1 MQSTKKITTQKFA
14 LKTLAS
20 SVLLAMYSMNV
31 QAATGSCASLPV
43 TGALTTT
50 CTAADNDTITVDNG
64 ASITTTDAYAINA
77 GSTSGVTINNNG
89 SLLLDPA
96 TSGFAAVI
104 NASQTSNLTINNS
117 SMIDGDNSGTSGPGI
132 YANGTTNLEIV
143 NNASSMINGTN
154 AISIEDDG
162 TPFSVTSIMNDGSIV
177 GDVVGINLDGD
188 YSSSAT
194 SNSTV
199 TTLQNNNNATINGT
213 NNSAIYVGRTDIT
226 TFQNDGDIRS
236 SNSAVGFPVV
246 RITDGS
252 TIGTFTNQGNGQIF
266 TTVNGGGSAI
276 KLESSA
282 SINNLTN
289 NGDIFNNDSLDATI
303 HVAGGTITGY
313 LVNSGLIEN
322 WNSAQALYLGPNA
335 GNGTTIIENGG
346 ANGTI
351 ISAGNTAVEITTGA
365 NIDKFIN
372 SGEIVGNFV
381 SATGAL
387 NQVEIGGN
395 NTAVFDGQFQVGDA
409 DVVFD
414 SGATYTPFAN
424 QQIHAANVIL
434 NGGTLVLNPNAA
446 SATGG
451 TVSANPNTNPQF
463 FSDFTGSGGDI
474 DVVIVNNTTYGK
486 LYVDGDVDLDNTTM
500 NIDVQQSGVLSD
512 GNVFQ
517 DVISTGSTTAIN
529 YGTFAITDNSASYDF
544 NTVRNASDLD
554 LELTTGAGE
563 SSGTTNTGNT
573 GGSTTGNLVT
583 AVTNTGS
590 TTAQGIA
597 PILQG
602 LQNDFANN
610 GTTGNA
616 QLDQAVGLSGLGQYS
631 TEQQLANAVESLAPA
646 SNNAGQQAV
655 FGASQAMTIIGER
668 SDYLQ
673 SLTSRGM
680 NGGDTLSDKNFWIQ
694 PFGNWAEQNKQD
706 GVAGYEV
713 DSKGIVIG
721 VDGQLSPSTE
731 VGVALSTANSD
742 VTSKQSIG
750 GYSTDVGS
758 YQLSVYGTKNLSNTL
773 TANGSLT
780 IGKSDY
786 DTKRTLFNNS
796 IASSSYGSTHTHVN
810 AELEKHFALNDKL
823 DFAAT
828 ANVDYHKVDVDS
840 YSEKGAGA
848 LNLDVKNQTYDSLV
862 TSIGAKLS
870 YATSDNMMIFGSA
883 AIGHDFSTD
892 KASVTSSLQGTGA
905 TFTTD
910 GIKPSERVYQA
921 GFGAKYNSQSGTELS
936 AKYNLNSRDNYLDQT
951 VSANIRIPF

>member
-31 QAATGSCASLPV
+31 QAAPKTCAAGVNCVL
-43 TGALTTT
+43 
-50 CTAADNDTITVDNG
+50 ADNDAATINSGDSVLNVDG
-64 ASITTTDAYAINA
+64 WA
-77 GSTSGVTINNNG
+77 GSPDPSNISVTNNGTVQSILPGNGDDFVINNFGTINNASG
-89 SLLLDPA
+89 S
-96 TSGFAAVI
+96 
-104 NASQTSNLTINNS
+104 
-117 SMIDGDNSGTSGPGI
+117 GI
-132 YANGTTNLEIV
+132 HAYGTTNLEIV
-143 NNASSMINGTN
+143 NNASSTIQGTSR
-154 AISIEDDG
+154 AILVDDDG
-162 TPFSVTSIMNDGSIV
+162 TPFSVDGIINSGAIKASN
-177 GDVVGINLDGD
+177 GIAIHLAGN
-188 YSSSAT
+188 SSTSAT
-194 SNSTV
+194 TNSTV
-199 TTLQNNNNATINGT
+199 TTLQNNNNAAIQAT
-213 NNSAIYVGRTDIT
+213 NNSAVVVDHTDIT
-226 TFQNDGDIRS
+226 NFLNDGMIRS
-236 SNSAVGFPVV
+236 TSSQAAIEIGG
-246 RITDGS
+246 GS
-252 TIGTFTNQGNGQIF
+252 TITTFTNQGNGQIWG
-266 TTVNGGGSAI
+266 NGDGQAIYLVGG
-276 KLESSA
+276 A
-282 SINNLTN
+282 SINGLTN
-289 NGDIFNNDSLDATI
+289 NGNIFNDSINDATI

-313 LVNSGLIEN
+313 LVNSGLID
-322 WNSAQALYLGPNA
+322 NSGTGRALYLGPNT
-335 GNGTTIIENGG
+335 GNGTTVIENGP
-346 ANGTI
+346 NGTI
-351 ISAGNTAVEITTGA
+351 STAGNTAVEFTTAA
-365 NIDKFIN
+365 NIAEFIN
-372 SGEIVGNFV
+372 AGEIVGNLV
-381 SATGAL
+381 SANGAL
-387 NQVEIGGN
+387 GQVTIDGN

-409 DVVFD
+409 DVAFD
-414 SGATYTPFAN
+414 SGATYTPLAN

-474 DVVIVNNTTYGK
+474 DVVIVNDSTYGK
-486 LYVDGDVDLDNTTM
+486 LYVDGDVDLNNTTM
-500 NIDVQQSGVLSD
+500 NIDVQQSGLLSN

-721 VDGQLSPSTE
+721 IDGQLSPSTE

-773 TANGSLT
+773 TANASLT

-921 GFGAKYNSQSGTELS
+921 GFGAKYNSESGTELS

>member
-31 QAATGSCASLPV
+31 QAAPKTCAAGVDCVL
-43 TGALTTT
+43 
-50 CTAADNDTITVDNG
+50 ADNDAATINSGISVLEVDGWWNNPDNISVTNNGTVQ
-64 ASITTTDAYAINA
+64 SITPGTGDGFVINNA
-77 GSTSGVTINNNG
+77 GTINNTG
-89 SLLLDPA
+89 GA
-96 TSGFAAVI
+96 
-104 NASQTSNLTINNS
+104 
-117 SMIDGDNSGTSGPGI
+117 GI
-132 YANGTTNLEIV
+132 HAYGTTSLGIV
-143 NNASSMINGTN
+143 NNPSSTIQGTSR
-154 AISIEDDG
+154 AILVEDDG
-162 TPFSVTSIMNDGSIV
+162 TPFSIN
-177 GDVVGINLDGD
+177 GITNSGAITASNGIAIYLDGN
-188 YSSSAT
+188 SSTTAT
-194 SNSTV
+194 TNSTV
-199 TTLQNNNNATINGT
+199 TTLQNNNNAAIQAT
-213 NNSAIYVGRTDIT
+213 NNSAVVVDHTDIT
-226 TFQNDGDIRS
+226 NFLNDGMIRS
-236 SNSAVGFPVV
+236 TSSQAAIEIGG
-246 RITDGS
+246 GS
-252 TIGTFTNQGNGQIF
+252 TITTFTNQGHGQIWG
-266 TTVNGGGSAI
+266 NGDGQSIFLIGG
-276 KLESSA
+276 A
-282 SINNLTN
+282 SIDNLTN
-289 NGDIFNNDSLDATI
+289 NGDIYNNSVNDATI

-313 LVNSGLIEN
+313 LINSGLIEN
-322 WNSAQALYLGPNA
+322 WNSAQALLLGPGA
-335 GNGTTIIENGG
+335 GDGTTIIENGG

-351 ISAGNTAVEITTGA
+351 ISGGNTAVEITTGA

-381 SATGAL
+381 SAAGAL

-395 NTAVFDGQFQVGDA
+395 NTAVFDGQFQVNDA

-414 SGATYTPFAN
+414 NGATYTPFAN
-424 QQIHAANVIL
+424 QKIQAANVIL

-474 DVVIVNNTTYGK
+474 DVVIVNNNTYGK
-486 LYVDGDVDLDNTTM
+486 LYVDGDVDLNNTTM
-500 NIDVQQSGVLSD
+500 NIDVQQSGLLSD

-529 YGTFAITDNSASYDF
+529 YGTFAITDNSALYDF
-544 NTVRNASDLD
+544 DTVRNASDLD
-554 LELTTGAGE
+554 LQLTTGVGE

-573 GGSTTGNLVT
+573 GGSATGNLVT
-583 AVTNTGS
+583 AVTNTGA

-597 PILQG
+597 PIMQG
-602 LQNDFANN
+602 LADDFANN

-616 QLDQAVGLSGLGQYS
+616 QLDQVVGLSGLGQYS

-694 PFGNWAEQNKQD
+694 PFGNWAEQNKQN
-706 GVAGYEV
+706 GVAGYKV

-721 VDGQLSPSTE
+721 IDGQLSPSTE

-921 GFGAKYNSQSGTELS
+921 GFGAKYNSESGTELS